1 MSLLHS
7 LVKAEALI
15 NLHWKSAWVPTPI
28 LVSASITRQ
37 CAVEPF
43 TQRCQG
49 QNTYQSALTVW
60 LSSKID
66 TCFGRRNKTMCKWVS
81 STTHLRSQR
90 SSQTALP
97 ACGFQNWLVL
107 ATNQPTKEWINKNI
121 CHRQA
126 IWNREAGNVPKG
138 TMNQNNSSFSASN
151 HSIAAYGLFPFIPLE
166 CWCKQTSK
174 VTVLA
179 VKQFNAEKLELF
191 SKAHDPKHLKLSCI
205 ESLDGNIC
213 FCPVDSYSLFCNAGA
228 GKLKGDSARLL
239 DEAVVTTKQ
248 TFTSEGS
255 PDRQMPSC
263 SFKPLVTSSG
273 AHQWGWLLP
282 CNNGTLGM

>member
-15 NLHWKSAWVPTPI
+15 TLHWKSAWVPTPI

-90 SSQTALP
+90 TSQTALP

-107 ATNQPTKEWINKNI
+107 ATNQPAKEWINKNI

-126 IWNREAGNVPKG
+126 IRNREAGNVSKG
-138 TMNQNNSSFSASN
+138 TMNQNNSSFSAPN

-174 VTVLA
+174 VT
-179 VKQFNAEKLELF
+179 
-191 SKAHDPKHLKLSCI
+191 
-205 ESLDGNIC
+205 
-213 FCPVDSYSLFCNAGA
+213 
-228 GKLKGDSARLL
+228 SARCQAIQCR
-239 DEAVVTTKQ
+239 EAGVVFKGTWPK
-248 TFTSEGS
+248 TS
-255 PDRQMPSC
+255 QAFLHWIAWWQHM
-263 SFKPLVTSSG
+263 F
-273 AHQWGWLLP
+273 LP
-282 CNNGTLGM
+282 CWFLFTILQCWCWQAQRWQCSPTGWSSSDNKTNIHIWRFTWQTDDIL